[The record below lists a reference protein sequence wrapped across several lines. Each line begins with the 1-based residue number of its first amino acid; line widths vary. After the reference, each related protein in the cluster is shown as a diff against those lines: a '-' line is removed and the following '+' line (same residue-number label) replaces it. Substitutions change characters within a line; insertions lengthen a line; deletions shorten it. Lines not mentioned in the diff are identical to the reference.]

1 MVLKNGQILFFACD
15 PISEVSRE
23 KPEENSDEISSGMW
37 MYGPEDIFN
46 YDWPALNI
54 MANPNVRLGDEDEIL
69 GGIAAILEDIR
80 DELKKVNAKLDVL
93 NEIRD
98 ELITLN
104 GGEETEK
111 IEYEGE

>member
-1 MVLKNGQILFFACD
+1 MT
-15 PISEVSRE
+15 
-23 KPEENSDEISSGMW
+23 
-37 MYGPEDIFN
+37 
-46 YDWPALNI
+46 
-54 MANPNVRLGDEDEIL
+54 NPNVHLGDVDETFV
-69 GGIAAILEDIR
+69 GIAAILEEIR